1 MVEQVRVV
9 NYETA
14 EFVIPTNSTITVNP
28 LTPANITCVER
39 SMEM

>member
-1 MVEQVRVV
+1 MVELGCYY
-9 NYETA
+9 YET
-14 EFVIPTNSTITVNP
+14 EFVIPTKSTITVNP